1 MEYKEN
7 KKFCLLPF
15 ITLNTRP
22 TGQVKPC
29 SQVRNMT
36 GIRHNT
42 TADTKDYDRP
52 PLIDDFLNLTRDSLE
67 DIWNSEFLKDFRMK
81 KINGEYIRFCETC
94 YQEDD
99 VGIKSKRQS
108 VIDKFYDDNKHLIE
122 EAHANN
128 GYMNTKPVWWEMR
141 LSSICNEACRMCIPQ
156 TSSKMRQEFEKFA
169 DELPLRIKENVEA
182 AVLQFNQSGYLGN
195 SEFFLEQFFKT
206 LPDIRYLE
214 LHGGEPTNDKTLWK
228 VIERIVES
236 GHNKHIHIHVHTNI
250 HVLTLKH
257 IELWDNFK
265 SGWIGVSIDAY
276 EKENEYIRYGSN
288 WKKIEEN
295 LKLLNGLG
303 SQWRKW
309 VTSSIMVYNACTMHK
324 FITWFNKYVQDN
336 EMHDLQWMGSKV
348 LNPEL
353 MRLEHIPIQIRIDAI
368 KPLEKLV
375 IETPCKTTKESIEE
389 LIIALTSTQ
398 KPTEDSFKELVDY
411 TKILDLKRNQSLGE
425 VFPHLKDVFNV

>member
-29 SQVRNMT
+29 SQVINMT

-42 TADTKDYDRP
+42 TADTDGYDRP
-52 PLIDDFLNLTRDSLE
+52 PLIDDFLNLTKDSV
-67 DIWNSEFLKDFRMK
+67 DDVWNSEFLKDFRMK

-99 VGIKSKRQS
+99 RGGHSKRQS
-108 VIDKFYDDNKHLIE
+108 VIDKFYEDNKHLVK

-169 DELPLRIKENVEA
+169 DELPLTMKENTEA
-182 AVLQFNQSGYLGN
+182 AVLQFNEAGYLGN
-195 SEFFLEQFFKT
+195 SEFFLEQFFKA
-206 LPDIRYLE
+206 LPDIKYLE

-276 EKENEYIRYGSN
+276 EKENEYIRYGSD
-288 WKKIEEN
+288 WKKIEKN

-303 SQWRKW
+303 SHWRKW
-309 VTSSIMVYNACTMHK
+309 VTSAIMVYNACTMHK
-324 FITWFNKYVQDN
+324 FIIWFNKYVQDN
-336 EMHDLQWMGSKV
+336 KMHDLRWVSLKV
-348 LNPEL
+348 LTPSS
-353 MRLEHIPIQIRIDAI
+353 MRLEHIPLEMRAEAI
-368 KPLEKLV
+368 KSLEKLV
-375 IETPCKTTKESIEE
+375 VETSCETTRESIEE
-389 LIIALTSTQ
+389 LIIMLTSTQ
-398 KPTEDSFKELVDY
+398 KLADNSFKELVNY
-411 TKILDLKRNQSLGE
+411 TKILDLKRNQNLVK
-425 VFPHLKDVFNV
+425 VFPHLEDVFNV